1 MKLKLLATLL
11 AFLSVGASAQTV
23 AQWQTAEYYRSRTLD
38 PIRAAS
44 AYARGYTGKGSNI
57 AILDTGI
64 DVNADEFKGRI
75 ILSKDFSGS
84 GTVQDT
90 YGHGTHVAGIAAAGS
105 NGMGMEGVAFGA
117 NLMVG
122 KISTGNIIL
131 FNNTLLALDWASTN
145 GATVAN
151 ISSGMAISSVYKPTV
166 ISPGV
171 YSTTLTNTG
180 KFPANLDPVQFAA
193 AMKND
198 IVVVVAAGND
208 GLPYPNAPGQFA
220 TAVDSKGNLILG
232 GRMIIA
238 GNWNSQSNQL
248 GAGNNGAGTLCNVMV
263 NNVCKDLY
271 KTSDFYLM
279 APGMGIYSTV
289 PKTVNSSGYTNMS
302 GTSMA
307 APAISGGVAIIHQMW
322 PQMTGANIVKLLLV
336 TANKNLPGY
345 DVNVMGQGLMD
356 LDKATQPVG
365 AIGIPTTGRL
375 NTALSKAVPVLITSG
390 NASTSGLSSFMVVDT
405 FERDFYVDGKNLSTL
420 KPATPFN
427 LEQTALNYTSKN
439 GYTQFGSY
447 VGQNHAE
454 VGNFAMNVYKEDLQN
469 SGIGMIEMS
478 YNKKTSVADV
488 SFTVGS
494 FTEKN
499 TWLGNAVSG
508 FDNSGTSNQSTTY
521 ITGIGVA
528 REFSTGTMLNANV
541 MHGMTFTKNNSDAIK
556 NIGTVMSY
564 SWNLSLEQKL
574 NDNHTV
580 GVMLYQPVSVY
591 DAQAEANI
599 PVSLDSN
606 FNVVNA
612 NGINLAATVKELRTG
627 VYYKFNEKN
636 ATNALAFIENR
647 MNYQGQAGVNDAVI
661 GMKVTYQ
668 F

>member
-1 MKLKLLATLL
+1 MKLKSLATLL

-64 DVNADEFKGRI
+64 DINADEFKGRI

-90 YGHGTHVAGIAAAGS
+90 YGHGTHVAGIAAAGN
-105 NGMGMEGVAFGA
+105 NGIGMEGVAFGA

-122 KISTGNIIL
+122 KISTGNVIL
-131 FNNTLLALDWASTN
+131 FSNTLLALDWASTN

-151 ISSGMAISSVYKPTV
+151 ISSGMGISSTYKPTA
-166 ISPGV
+166 IAPGV

-180 KFPANLDPVQFAA
+180 KFPGNLDPVQFAA

-208 GLPYPNAPGQFA
+208 GMPYPNAPGQFA

-345 DVNVMGQGLMD
+345 SVATMGQGLMD

-375 NTALSKAVPVLITSG
+375 TSLSKAVPILITSG
-390 NASTSGLSSFMVVDT
+390 NASTAKLNSFMVVDT

-420 KPATPFN
+420 KPATAFN
-427 LEQTALNYTSKN
+427 LDQTALNYISKN
-439 GYTQFGSY
+439 GYTQFGNY

-478 YNKKTSVADV
+478 YNKKTSVGDV

-494 FTEKN
+494 FTEKS

-508 FDNSGTSNQSTTY
+508 FDNSGSSNQSTTY
-521 ITGIGVA
+521 ITGLGIAQG
-528 REFSTGTMLNANV
+528 FSTGTMLNANV

-580 GVMLYQPVSVY
+580 GFMLYQPVSVY